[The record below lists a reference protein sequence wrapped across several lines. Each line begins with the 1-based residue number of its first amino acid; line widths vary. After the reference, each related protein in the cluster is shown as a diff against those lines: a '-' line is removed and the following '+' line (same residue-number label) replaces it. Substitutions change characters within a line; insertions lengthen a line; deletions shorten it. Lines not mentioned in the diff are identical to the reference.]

1 MKAMFFLICIAF
13 STFSGRAAADPSCE
27 GRFVNPI
34 TDVCWRCIF
43 PLSLGSVQVGKGDLP
58 DTSNPGSPLQ
68 LCPAPPPLF
77 VRPGLAIGYW
87 EPMAMTDVSRS
98 PGCMVNLGGFSINL
112 GKTGMG
118 TARKDDKQVTG
129 TWSTIEKMCIA
140 ISVLIVAGN
149 WVKKHNVMDLLGW
162 VFSLTLVSMLVVIR
176 TPVQIIDYSNV
187 AQVYEVDNV
196 PIGLAIPASLTTR
209 VGNALIQSYEMVFA
223 LPDSVTYSKTGMLF
237 GSNLV
242 AKSTDFLSQ
251 NPQITTL
258 FSDYVQNCVMGD
270 IFLNHKYS
278 FEELLNSP
286 DPYTLIFANPSPLRG
301 VFDKNNQFQTC
312 EEASRDLKSALAL
325 DTQTGGKTWNYYVRQ
340 LFGGKPN
347 PDLLFSQM
355 IGDSY
360 NYFYSS
366 GQSAGQ
372 IIRQNV
378 TMNALRSGIQS
389 YAARSGDTASLVNMA
404 NTSSLEKQR
413 LAQAT
418 MGHQALRTLPL
429 MQTVIMGIMIGMFPI
444 MVMAAMFNM
453 MTLQVLKGYVFALI
467 WLQTWPLL
475 FAILNSAMAYYAK
488 QNGVP
493 VVLSELSQVQLKNSD
508 IATTA
513 GYIAVMIPPLSWG
526 IVKSMGAAFSSAYS
540 HFSSSGLSATSQ
552 AASGVVD
559 GNYSFANMQMENV
572 SGYSWGTNSTTSFG
586 QMSRQLAN
594 GGMSTQTRD
603 GSMVWDS
610 GGAMSKLPVD
620 INVGRQIASAQQQM
634 AREADVQAES
644 ALHGYNSSVTSAW
657 NSLQQFGTN
666 KGNSASTTT
675 GADTTDSSQ
684 DSMARSKMW
693 NAVVANAKANNIS
706 NEESFQQLMDDSAK
720 STQGVDLYGSGK
732 WSSGDQLFGKLGK
745 WGTGLSAE
753 AGVKGSAGWTHSSGN
768 TDNVGTSGR
777 ESNDSRHDTS
787 SQAAKDFK
795 EASDYFTSRKTT
807 TSGNI
812 TDNNASSRVDQ
823 FAASLS
829 SAKNSYDQYTSSR
842 TRSHE
847 YSEMASRTESMTGQM
862 NENLTQQF
870 ANFVQHRAPQDA
882 EAILTNTSSPEIAA
896 QREALA
902 REFVKEQVE
911 PRVDAAYQ
919 QGRESIGQNMA
930 GVSGGGDNGSVMADY
945 RQNSG
950 RIDAMTQDAGIKDN
964 VDQKVG
970 GMITENK
977 QQQQETRE
985 NIQRQG
991 AEVKNENTEM
1001 EKDHKT
1007 KANEFKGDYNE
1018 RKSKVKSLPGADS
1031 PTELEAKAA
1040 KIQKDYLDGKR

>member
-1 MKAMFFLICIAF
+1 MLEIYAIA
-13 STFSGRAAADPSCE
+13 GGDWLRGNLNAIAA
-27 GRFVNPI
+27 F
-34 TDVCWRCIF
+34 
-43 PLSLGSVQVGKGDLP
+43 
-58 DTSNPGSPLQ
+58 
-68 LCPAPPPLF
+68 
-77 VRPGLAIGYW
+77 
-87 EPMAMTDVSRS
+87 
-98 PGCMVNLGGFSINL
+98 
-112 GKTGMG
+112 MG
-118 TARKDDKQVTG
+118 TS

-149 WVKKHNVMDLLGW
+149 WVKKHNVMDLIGW

-675 GADTTDSSQ
+675 GADTTESSQ

-745 WGTGLSAE
+745 WGTGLS
-753 AGVKGSAGWTHSSGN
+753 
-768 TDNVGTSGR
+768 
-777 ESNDSRHDTS
+777 
-787 SQAAKDFK
+787 
-795 EASDYFTSRKTT
+795 
-807 TSGNI
+807 
-812 TDNNASSRVDQ
+812 
-823 FAASLS
+823 
-829 SAKNSYDQYTSSR
+829 
-842 TRSHE
+842 
-847 YSEMASRTESMTGQM
+847 
-862 NENLTQQF
+862 
-870 ANFVQHRAPQDA
+870 
-882 EAILTNTSSPEIAA
+882 
-896 QREALA
+896 
-902 REFVKEQVE
+902 
-911 PRVDAAYQ
+911 
-919 QGRESIGQNMA
+919 
-930 GVSGGGDNGSVMADY
+930 
-945 RQNSG
+945 
-950 RIDAMTQDAGIKDN
+950 
-964 VDQKVG
+964 
-970 GMITENK
+970 
-977 QQQQETRE
+977 
-985 NIQRQG
+985 
-991 AEVKNENTEM
+991 
-1001 EKDHKT
+1001 
-1007 KANEFKGDYNE
+1007 
-1018 RKSKVKSLPGADS
+1018 
-1031 PTELEAKAA
+1031 
-1040 KIQKDYLDGKR
+1040 

>member
-1 MKAMFFLICIAF
+1 MLEIYAIA
-13 STFSGRAAADPSCE
+13 GGDWLRGNLNAIAA
-27 GRFVNPI
+27 F
-34 TDVCWRCIF
+34 
-43 PLSLGSVQVGKGDLP
+43 
-58 DTSNPGSPLQ
+58 
-68 LCPAPPPLF
+68 
-77 VRPGLAIGYW
+77 
-87 EPMAMTDVSRS
+87 
-98 PGCMVNLGGFSINL
+98 
-112 GKTGMG
+112 MG
-118 TARKDDKQVTG
+118 TG

-149 WVKKHNVMDLLGW
+149 WVKKHNVMELIGW
-162 VFSLTLVSMLVVIR
+162 VFSLTLVSMLIVIR

-223 LPDSVTYSKTGMLF
+223 MPDSVTYSKTGMLF

-251 NPQITTL
+251 NPEITTL

-278 FEELLNSP
+278 FEDLLNSP

-540 HFSSSGLSATSQ
+540 HFSSSGLGATSQ

-586 QMSRQLAN
+586 QMSRQLGN

-603 GSMVWDS
+603 GSTVLDS
-610 GGAMSKLPVD
+610 SGAMSKLPVD
-620 INVGRQIASAQQQM
+620 INVSRQIASAQQQM
-634 AREADVQAES
+634 ARESDVQAES

-675 GADTTDSSQ
+675 GADTTESSQ

-706 NEESFQQLMDDSAK
+706 NEQSFQNLMDE
-720 STQGVDLYGSGK
+720 STRGTISGELYGGAK
-732 WSSGDQLFGKLGK
+732 IDSSDAALGK
-745 WGTGLSAE
+745 IGNWVTGGSIFG
-753 AGVKGSAGWTHSSGN
+753 GVKVAASGAASTGS
-768 TDNVGTSGR
+768 TDTVGRSGR
-777 ESNDSRHDTS
+777 HSEDNRHDTS

-829 SAKNSYDQYTSSR
+829 SAKNSYDQYTTSR

-950 RIDAMTQDAGIKDN
+950 RIDAMTQDSGIKDN

-970 GMITENK
+970 GMIAENK
-977 QQQQETRE
+977 QQHQEAREKIQQ
-985 NIQRQG
+985 QG
-991 AEVKNENTEM
+991 VEVKKENAEL

-1007 KANEFKGDYNE
+1007 KENNFRERHNQEIDGQRKTLFQETTDKIRNEALNDVNKMKGKY
-1018 RKSKVKSLPGADS
+1018 
-1031 PTELEAKAA
+1031 
-1040 KIQKDYLDGKR
+1040 

>member
-1 MKAMFFLICIAF
+1 MLEIYAIA
-13 STFSGRAAADPSCE
+13 GGDWLRGNLNAIAA
-27 GRFVNPI
+27 F
-34 TDVCWRCIF
+34 
-43 PLSLGSVQVGKGDLP
+43 
-58 DTSNPGSPLQ
+58 
-68 LCPAPPPLF
+68 
-77 VRPGLAIGYW
+77 
-87 EPMAMTDVSRS
+87 
-98 PGCMVNLGGFSINL
+98 
-112 GKTGMG
+112 MG
-118 TARKDDKQVTG
+118 TS

-149 WVKKHNVMDLLGW
+149 WVKKHNVMDLIGW

-389 YAARSGDTASLVNMA
+389 YAARSGDTASLVNIA

-540 HFSSSGLSATSQ
+540 HFSSSGLGATSQ

-657 NSLQQFGTN
+657 NVLKQFGTN
-666 KGNSASTTT
+666 RGTSSSMTT
-675 GADTTDSSQ
+675 GADNTESSQ
-684 DSMARSKMW
+684 DTMAKSKMW
-693 NAVVANAKANNIS
+693 NAV
-706 NEESFQQLMDDSAK
+706 
-720 STQGVDLYGSGK
+720 
-732 WSSGDQLFGKLGK
+732 
-745 WGTGLSAE
+745 
-753 AGVKGSAGWTHSSGN
+753 
-768 TDNVGTSGR
+768 
-777 ESNDSRHDTS
+777 
-787 SQAAKDFK
+787 
-795 EASDYFTSRKTT
+795 
-807 TSGNI
+807 
-812 TDNNASSRVDQ
+812 
-823 FAASLS
+823 
-829 SAKNSYDQYTSSR
+829 
-842 TRSHE
+842 
-847 YSEMASRTESMTGQM
+847 
-862 NENLTQQF
+862 
-870 ANFVQHRAPQDA
+870 
-882 EAILTNTSSPEIAA
+882 
-896 QREALA
+896 
-902 REFVKEQVE
+902 
-911 PRVDAAYQ
+911 
-919 QGRESIGQNMA
+919 
-930 GVSGGGDNGSVMADY
+930 
-945 RQNSG
+945 
-950 RIDAMTQDAGIKDN
+950 
-964 VDQKVG
+964 
-970 GMITENK
+970 
-977 QQQQETRE
+977 
-985 NIQRQG
+985 
-991 AEVKNENTEM
+991 
-1001 EKDHKT
+1001 
-1007 KANEFKGDYNE
+1007 
-1018 RKSKVKSLPGADS
+1018 
-1031 PTELEAKAA
+1031 
-1040 KIQKDYLDGKR
+1040 

>member
-1 MKAMFFLICIAF
+1 MLEVYAIA
-13 STFSGRAAADPSCE
+13 GGDWLRGNLNAIAA
-27 GRFVNPI
+27 F
-34 TDVCWRCIF
+34 
-43 PLSLGSVQVGKGDLP
+43 
-58 DTSNPGSPLQ
+58 
-68 LCPAPPPLF
+68 
-77 VRPGLAIGYW
+77 
-87 EPMAMTDVSRS
+87 
-98 PGCMVNLGGFSINL
+98 
-112 GKTGMG
+112 MG
-118 TARKDDKQVTG
+118 TG

-149 WVKKHNVMDLLGW
+149 WVKKHNVMDLIGW

-675 GADTTDSSQ
+675 GADTTESSQ

-706 NEESFQQLMDDSAK
+706 NEESFQQLMDDSSK
-720 STQGVDLYGSGK
+720 RTQSFDAHVSGK

-745 WGTGLSAE
+745 WGSGFSAE
-753 AGVKGSAGWTHSSGN
+753 VGGKGSAGWGHSSGN
-768 TDNVGTSGR
+768 TDNVGISGR

-829 SAKNSYDQYTSSR
+829 SAKNSYDQYTTSR

-870 ANFVQHRAPQDA
+870 ANFVQHRAPPVSYTH
-882 EAILTNTSSPEIAA
+882 LT
-896 QREALA
+896 
-902 REFVKEQVE
+902 
-911 PRVDAAYQ
+911 
-919 QGRESIGQNMA
+919 
-930 GVSGGGDNGSVMADY
+930 
-945 RQNSG
+945 
-950 RIDAMTQDAGIKDN
+950 
-964 VDQKVG
+964 
-970 GMITENK
+970 
-977 QQQQETRE
+977 
-985 NIQRQG
+985 
-991 AEVKNENTEM
+991 
-1001 EKDHKT
+1001 
-1007 KANEFKGDYNE
+1007 
-1018 RKSKVKSLPGADS
+1018 LP
-1031 PTELEAKAA
+1031 TT
-1040 KIQKDYLDGKR
+1040 

>member
-1 MKAMFFLICIAF
+1 MLEIYAIA
-13 STFSGRAAADPSCE
+13 GGDWLRGNLNAIAA
-27 GRFVNPI
+27 F
-34 TDVCWRCIF
+34 
-43 PLSLGSVQVGKGDLP
+43 
-58 DTSNPGSPLQ
+58 
-68 LCPAPPPLF
+68 
-77 VRPGLAIGYW
+77 
-87 EPMAMTDVSRS
+87 
-98 PGCMVNLGGFSINL
+98 
-112 GKTGMG
+112 MG
-118 TARKDDKQVTG
+118 TS

-149 WVKKHNVMDLLGW
+149 WVKKHNVMDLIGW

-675 GADTTDSSQ
+675 GADTTESSQ

-706 NEESFQQLMDDSAK
+706 NEESFQQLMD
-720 STQGVDLYGSGK
+720 
-732 WSSGDQLFGKLGK
+732 
-745 WGTGLSAE
+745 E
-753 AGVKGSAGWTHSSGN
+753 
-768 TDNVGTSGR
+768 
-777 ESNDSRHDTS
+777 
-787 SQAAKDFK
+787 
-795 EASDYFTSRKTT
+795 SRKGT
-807 TSGNI
+807 
-812 TDNNASSRVDQ
+812 
-823 FAASLS
+823 
-829 SAKNSYDQYTSSR
+829 
-842 TRSHE
+842 
-847 YSEMASRTESMTGQM
+847 
-862 NENLTQQF
+862 
-870 ANFVQHRAPQDA
+870 
-882 EAILTNTSSPEIAA
+882 
-896 QREALA
+896 
-902 REFVKEQVE
+902 
-911 PRVDAAYQ
+911 
-919 QGRESIGQNMA
+919 
-930 GVSGGGDNGSVMADY
+930 VSG
-945 RQNSG
+945 
-950 RIDAMTQDAGIKDN
+950 
-964 VDQKVG
+964 
-970 GMITENK
+970 
-977 QQQQETRE
+977 
-985 NIQRQG
+985 
-991 AEVKNENTEM
+991 EM
-1001 EKDHKT
+1001 YGN
-1007 KANEFKGDYNE
+1007 A
-1018 RKSKVKSLPGADS
+1018 
-1031 PTELEAKAA
+1031 
-1040 KIQKDYLDGKR
+1040 

>member
-1 MKAMFFLICIAF
+1 MLEIYAIA
-13 STFSGRAAADPSCE
+13 GGDWLRGNLNAIAA
-27 GRFVNPI
+27 F
-34 TDVCWRCIF
+34 
-43 PLSLGSVQVGKGDLP
+43 
-58 DTSNPGSPLQ
+58 
-68 LCPAPPPLF
+68 
-77 VRPGLAIGYW
+77 
-87 EPMAMTDVSRS
+87 
-98 PGCMVNLGGFSINL
+98 
-112 GKTGMG
+112 MG
-118 TARKDDKQVTG
+118 TS

-149 WVKKHNVMDLLGW
+149 WVKKHNVMDLIGW

-209 VGNALIQSYEMVFA
+209 AGNALIQSYEMVFA

-312 EEASRDLKSALAL
+312 EEASRDLKSALVL

-675 GADTTDSSQ
+675 GADTTESSQ

-745 WGTGLSAE
+745 WGAGLSAE

>member
-1 MKAMFFLICIAF
+1 MLEVYAIA
-13 STFSGRAAADPSCE
+13 GGDWLRGNLNAIAA
-27 GRFVNPI
+27 F
-34 TDVCWRCIF
+34 
-43 PLSLGSVQVGKGDLP
+43 
-58 DTSNPGSPLQ
+58 
-68 LCPAPPPLF
+68 
-77 VRPGLAIGYW
+77 
-87 EPMAMTDVSRS
+87 
-98 PGCMVNLGGFSINL
+98 
-112 GKTGMG
+112 MG
-118 TARKDDKQVTG
+118 TG

-140 ISVLIVAGN
+140 ISVLIVAGS
-149 WVKKHNVMDLLGW
+149 WVKKHNVMDLIGW

-418 MGHQALRTLPL
+418 MGHQALRALPL
-429 MQTVIMGIMIGMFPI
+429 MQTVIMGLMIGMFPI

-666 KGNSASTTT
+666 KGNSTSTTT
-675 GADTTDSSQ
+675 GADTTESSQ

-706 NEESFQQLMDDSAK
+706 NEESFQQLMDK
-720 STQGVDLYGSGK
+720 STKGSVSGEIYGGGK
-732 WSSGDQLFGKLGK
+732 WSSGDQLAGKLGK
-745 WGTGLSAE
+745 LATGFSAE
-753 AGVKGSAGWTHSSGN
+753 GGFKGSVALSGTSGS
-768 TDNVGTSGR
+768 TDSTNESGR
-777 ESNDSRHDTS
+777 ESHDSRHDTS

-823 FAASLS
+823 FSASLS
-829 SAKNSYDQYTSSR
+829 SAKNSYDQYTTSR

-847 YSEMASRTESMTGQM
+847 YSEMASRTESMSGQM

-945 RQNSG
+945 GQNSG
-950 RIDAMTQDAGIKDN
+950 RINAMTQDAGIKDN
-964 VDQKVG
+964 VGQKVD
-970 GMITENK
+970 GMIAENK
-977 QQQQETRE
+977 QQHKETRE
-985 NIQRQG
+985 NIQQQG
-991 AEVKNENTEM
+991 VEVKKENAEL
-1001 EKDHKT
+1001 ENDHKT
-1007 KANEFKGDYNE
+1007 KGNDFKNTYNNKKE
-1018 RKSKVKSLPGADS
+1018 SQTKLPGAD
-1031 PTELEAKAA
+1031 TTKELLDKAR
-1040 KIQKDYLDGKR
+1040 KLENETSKR

>member
-1 MKAMFFLICIAF
+1 MLEIYAIA
-13 STFSGRAAADPSCE
+13 GGDWLRGNLNAIAA
-27 GRFVNPI
+27 F
-34 TDVCWRCIF
+34 
-43 PLSLGSVQVGKGDLP
+43 
-58 DTSNPGSPLQ
+58 
-68 LCPAPPPLF
+68 
-77 VRPGLAIGYW
+77 
-87 EPMAMTDVSRS
+87 
-98 PGCMVNLGGFSINL
+98 
-112 GKTGMG
+112 MG
-118 TARKDDKQVTG
+118 TS

-149 WVKKHNVMDLLGW
+149 WVKKHNVMDLIGW

-209 VGNALIQSYEMVFA
+209 AGNALIQSYEMVFA

-312 EEASRDLKSALAL
+312 EEASRDLKSALVL

-675 GADTTDSSQ
+675 GADTTESSQ

-720 STQGVDLYGSGK
+720 STQGVDL
-732 WSSGDQLFGKLGK
+732 
-745 WGTGLSAE
+745 
-753 AGVKGSAGWTHSSGN
+753 
-768 TDNVGTSGR
+768 
-777 ESNDSRHDTS
+777 
-787 SQAAKDFK
+787 
-795 EASDYFTSRKTT
+795 
-807 TSGNI
+807 
-812 TDNNASSRVDQ
+812 
-823 FAASLS
+823 
-829 SAKNSYDQYTSSR
+829 
-842 TRSHE
+842 
-847 YSEMASRTESMTGQM
+847 
-862 NENLTQQF
+862 
-870 ANFVQHRAPQDA
+870 
-882 EAILTNTSSPEIAA
+882 
-896 QREALA
+896 
-902 REFVKEQVE
+902 
-911 PRVDAAYQ
+911 
-919 QGRESIGQNMA
+919 
-930 GVSGGGDNGSVMADY
+930 
-945 RQNSG
+945 
-950 RIDAMTQDAGIKDN
+950 
-964 VDQKVG
+964 
-970 GMITENK
+970 
-977 QQQQETRE
+977 
-985 NIQRQG
+985 
-991 AEVKNENTEM
+991 
-1001 EKDHKT
+1001 
-1007 KANEFKGDYNE
+1007 
-1018 RKSKVKSLPGADS
+1018 
-1031 PTELEAKAA
+1031 
-1040 KIQKDYLDGKR
+1040 

>member
-1 MKAMFFLICIAF
+1 
-13 STFSGRAAADPSCE
+13 
-27 GRFVNPI
+27 
-34 TDVCWRCIF
+34 
-43 PLSLGSVQVGKGDLP
+43 
-58 DTSNPGSPLQ
+58 
-68 LCPAPPPLF
+68 
-77 VRPGLAIGYW
+77 
-87 EPMAMTDVSRS
+87 
-98 PGCMVNLGGFSINL
+98 
-112 GKTGMG
+112 
-118 TARKDDKQVTG
+118 
-129 TWSTIEKMCIA
+129 
-140 ISVLIVAGN
+140 
-149 WVKKHNVMDLLGW
+149 
-162 VFSLTLVSMLVVIR
+162 
-176 TPVQIIDYSNV
+176 
-187 AQVYEVDNV
+187 
-196 PIGLAIPASLTTR
+196 
-209 VGNALIQSYEMVFA
+209 
-223 LPDSVTYSKTGMLF
+223 
-237 GSNLV
+237 
-242 AKSTDFLSQ
+242 
-251 NPQITTL
+251 
-258 FSDYVQNCVMGD
+258 
-270 IFLNHKYS
+270 
-278 FEELLNSP
+278 
-286 DPYTLIFANPSPLRG
+286 
-301 VFDKNNQFQTC
+301 
-312 EEASRDLKSALAL
+312 
-325 DTQTGGKTWNYYVRQ
+325 
-340 LFGGKPN
+340 
-347 PDLLFSQM
+347 M

-594 GGMSTQTRD
+594 GGISTQTRD

-610 GGAMSKLPVD
+610 SGAMSKLPVD

-675 GADTTDSSQ
+675 GADTTESSQ

>member
-1 MKAMFFLICIAF
+1 MLEIYAIA
-13 STFSGRAAADPSCE
+13 GGDWLRGNLNAIAA
-27 GRFVNPI
+27 F
-34 TDVCWRCIF
+34 
-43 PLSLGSVQVGKGDLP
+43 
-58 DTSNPGSPLQ
+58 
-68 LCPAPPPLF
+68 
-77 VRPGLAIGYW
+77 
-87 EPMAMTDVSRS
+87 
-98 PGCMVNLGGFSINL
+98 
-112 GKTGMG
+112 MG
-118 TARKDDKQVTG
+118 TS

-149 WVKKHNVMDLLGW
+149 WVKKHNVMDLIGW

-418 MGHQALRTLPL
+418 MGHQALRALPL
-429 MQTVIMGIMIGMFPI
+429 MQTVIMGLMIGMFPI

-634 AREADVQAES
+634 ARESDVQAES

-675 GADTTDSSQ
+675 GADTTESSQ
-684 DSMARSKMW
+684 DSMARSKMM
-693 NAVVANAKANNIS
+693 NAVDSYAKANHIS
-706 NEESFQQLMDDSAK
+706 RDEAFGQLMDK
-720 STQGVDLYGSGK
+720 S
-732 WSSGDQLFGKLGK
+732 
-745 WGTGLSAE
+745 
-753 AGVKGSAGWTHSSGN
+753 
-768 TDNVGTSGR
+768 
-777 ESNDSRHDTS
+777 
-787 SQAAKDFK
+787 
-795 EASDYFTSRKTT
+795 
-807 TSGNI
+807 
-812 TDNNASSRVDQ
+812 
-823 FAASLS
+823 
-829 SAKNSYDQYTSSR
+829 
-842 TRSHE
+842 
-847 YSEMASRTESMTGQM
+847 
-862 NENLTQQF
+862 
-870 ANFVQHRAPQDA
+870 
-882 EAILTNTSSPEIAA
+882 
-896 QREALA
+896 
-902 REFVKEQVE
+902 
-911 PRVDAAYQ
+911 
-919 QGRESIGQNMA
+919 
-930 GVSGGGDNGSVMADY
+930 
-945 RQNSG
+945 
-950 RIDAMTQDAGIKDN
+950 
-964 VDQKVG
+964 
-970 GMITENK
+970 
-977 QQQQETRE
+977 
-985 NIQRQG
+985 
-991 AEVKNENTEM
+991 
-1001 EKDHKT
+1001 
-1007 KANEFKGDYNE
+1007 
-1018 RKSKVKSLPGADS
+1018 
-1031 PTELEAKAA
+1031 
-1040 KIQKDYLDGKR
+1040 

>member
-1 MKAMFFLICIAF
+1 MLEIYAIA
-13 STFSGRAAADPSCE
+13 GGDWLRGNLNAIAA
-27 GRFVNPI
+27 F
-34 TDVCWRCIF
+34 
-43 PLSLGSVQVGKGDLP
+43 
-58 DTSNPGSPLQ
+58 
-68 LCPAPPPLF
+68 
-77 VRPGLAIGYW
+77 
-87 EPMAMTDVSRS
+87 
-98 PGCMVNLGGFSINL
+98 
-112 GKTGMG
+112 MG
-118 TARKDDKQVTG
+118 TS

-149 WVKKHNVMDLLGW
+149 WVKKHNVMDLIGW

-418 MGHQALRTLPL
+418 MGHQALRALPL
-429 MQTVIMGIMIGMFPI
+429 MQTVIMGLMIGMFPI

-675 GADTTDSSQ
+675 GADTTESSQ

-693 NAVVANAKANNIS
+693 NAVVSNAKANNIS
-706 NEESFQQLMDDSAK
+706 NEQSFQNLMDENTRGSIAGEVYGSAK
-720 STQGVDLYGSGK
+720 VSG
-732 WSSGDQLFGKLGK
+732 GFEVFGNGGK
-745 WGTGLSAE
+745 AE
-753 AGVKGSAGWTHSSGN
+753 AGGKASITGSASTGS
-768 TDNVGTSGR
+768 TDTVGQSGR
-777 ESNDSRHDTS
+777 NSEDKRHDTS

-795 EASDYFTSRKTT
+795 EASDYFTSRKTS
-807 TSGNI
+807 TSGNT

-847 YSEMASRTESMTGQM
+847 YSEMASRTESMSGQM

-870 ANFVQHRAPQDA
+870 ANFVQQRSPHNA
-882 EAILTNTSSPEIAA
+882 EAILTNTSSPEVAA

-902 REFVKEQVE
+902 REFVKAQVE
-911 PRVDAAYQ
+911 PKVDGAYQ
-919 QGRESIGQNMA
+919 QGRESIGQNMS
-930 GVSGGGDNGSVMADY
+930 GVSGGGDRGSVMADY
-945 RQNSG
+945 GHNADN
-950 RIDAMTQDAGIKDN
+950 IEAMTRDAGIKDN
-964 VDQKVG
+964 VGQKVD
-970 GMITENK
+970 GMIAQNNQQHQGSREDI
-977 QQQQETRE
+977 QQQGVDVKKQNADMENAHKTEQNKFSVQYNKEIDSQRTTVISDTTQKLRE
-985 NIQRQG
+985 NALKRS
-991 AEVKNENTEM
+991 KDL
-1001 EKDHKT
+1001 DHK
-1007 KANEFKGDYNE
+1007 
-1018 RKSKVKSLPGADS
+1018 LP
-1031 PTELEAKAA
+1031 
-1040 KIQKDYLDGKR
+1040 

>member
-1 MKAMFFLICIAF
+1 MLEIYTIAGGDWF
-13 STFSGRAAADPSCE
+13 RGNLNAIAAFMS
-27 GRFVNPI
+27 
-34 TDVCWRCIF
+34 
-43 PLSLGSVQVGKGDLP
+43 
-58 DTSNPGSPLQ
+58 
-68 LCPAPPPLF
+68 
-77 VRPGLAIGYW
+77 
-87 EPMAMTDVSRS
+87 
-98 PGCMVNLGGFSINL
+98 
-112 GKTGMG
+112 
-118 TARKDDKQVTG
+118 TG
-129 TWSTIEKMCIA
+129 TWSSIEKMCIA
-140 ISVLIVAGN
+140 FSVLIVASS
-149 WVKKHNVMDLLGW
+149 WVKKHNVMDLVGW
-162 VFSLTLVSMLVVIR
+162 VFALTLVSMLVVIR
-176 TPVQIIDYSNV
+176 KPVQIIDYSNV
-187 AQVYEVDNV
+187 SQVYQVDNV

-209 VGNALIQSYEMVFA
+209 VGNALVQSYEMIFS

-237 GSNLV
+237 GSNLI

-251 NPQITTL
+251 NPEITTL

-278 FEELLNSP
+278 FEELMESA
-286 DPYTLIFANPSPLRG
+286 DPYSLIFSQPSPLRQ
-301 VFDKNNQFQTC
+301 VPNNSYKFLEKDYIGTTFISCQVAAT
-312 EEASRDLKSALAL
+312 ELKQRLAL

-360 NYFYSS
+360 NFFYSS

-389 YAARSGDTASLVNMA
+389 YAARSGDTASLVNIA

-540 HFSSSGLSATSQ
+540 HFSSSGLGATSQ

-634 AREADVQAES
+634 ARESDVQAES

-666 KGNSASTTT
+666 RGSSASTTT
-675 GADTTDSSQ
+675 GADNTESSQ

-693 NAVVANAKANNIS
+693 NAVVSNAKANNIS
-706 NEESFQQLMDDSAK
+706 NEESFNQLMEDSSKRSQSFDAH
-720 STQGVDLYGSGK
+720 VSGK
-732 WSSGDQLFGKLGK
+732 LSSGDQLFGKLGK

-753 AGVKGSAGWTHSSGN
+753 VGAKGSAGWTHSSG
-768 TDNVGTSGR
+768 DNDSIGSSGR
-777 ESNDSRHDTS
+777 QSHDSRHDTS

-795 EASDYFTSRKTT
+795 EASDYFTSRKTS
-807 TSGNI
+807 TSGNT

-829 SAKNSYDQYTSSR
+829 SAKNSYDQYTNSR

-847 YSEMASRTESMTGQM
+847 YSEMASRTESMSGQM

-870 ANFVQHRAPQDA
+870 AHFVQQRSPQNA
-882 EAILTNTSSPEIAA
+882 EAILTNTSSPEVAA
-896 QREALA
+896 QREELA
-902 REFVKEQVE
+902 REFVKAQVE
-911 PRVDAAYQ
+911 PKIDGAYQ
-919 QGRESIGQNMA
+919 QGRESIGQNMP
-930 GVSGGGDNGSVMADY
+930 GVSGGGDRGSVMGDY
-945 RQNSG
+945 GHNTG
-950 RIDAMTQDAGIKDN
+950 NIEAMTQDAGIKDHVGQT
-964 VDQKVG
+964 VDS
-970 GMITENK
+970 MITQNK
-977 QQQQETRE
+977 QAHHETQQEIQHQGDSVKKQNSDLE
-985 NIQRQG
+985 NQH
-991 AEVKNENTEM
+991 NTEGNKFRS
-1001 EKDHKT
+1001 E
-1007 KANEFKGDYNE
+1007 YNE
-1018 RKSKVKSLPGADS
+1018 RASVVISLPGADS
-1031 PTELEAKAA
+1031 PRELEAKAA

>member
-1 MKAMFFLICIAF
+1 
-13 STFSGRAAADPSCE
+13 
-27 GRFVNPI
+27 
-34 TDVCWRCIF
+34 
-43 PLSLGSVQVGKGDLP
+43 
-58 DTSNPGSPLQ
+58 
-68 LCPAPPPLF
+68 
-77 VRPGLAIGYW
+77 
-87 EPMAMTDVSRS
+87 
-98 PGCMVNLGGFSINL
+98 
-112 GKTGMG
+112 
-118 TARKDDKQVTG
+118 
-129 TWSTIEKMCIA
+129 
-140 ISVLIVAGN
+140 
-149 WVKKHNVMDLLGW
+149 
-162 VFSLTLVSMLVVIR
+162 
-176 TPVQIIDYSNV
+176 
-187 AQVYEVDNV
+187 
-196 PIGLAIPASLTTR
+196 PASLTTR
-209 VGNALIQSYEMVFA
+209 AGNALIQSYEMVFA

-312 EEASRDLKSALAL
+312 EEASRDLKSALVL

-675 GADTTDSSQ
+675 GADTTESSQ

-970 GMITENK
+970 GM
-977 QQQQETRE
+977 
-985 NIQRQG
+985 
-991 AEVKNENTEM
+991 
-1001 EKDHKT
+1001 
-1007 KANEFKGDYNE
+1007 
-1018 RKSKVKSLPGADS
+1018 
-1031 PTELEAKAA
+1031 
-1040 KIQKDYLDGKR
+1040 

>member
-1 MKAMFFLICIAF
+1 
-13 STFSGRAAADPSCE
+13 
-27 GRFVNPI
+27 
-34 TDVCWRCIF
+34 
-43 PLSLGSVQVGKGDLP
+43 
-58 DTSNPGSPLQ
+58 
-68 LCPAPPPLF
+68 
-77 VRPGLAIGYW
+77 
-87 EPMAMTDVSRS
+87 
-98 PGCMVNLGGFSINL
+98 
-112 GKTGMG
+112 
-118 TARKDDKQVTG
+118 
-129 TWSTIEKMCIA
+129 
-140 ISVLIVAGN
+140 
-149 WVKKHNVMDLLGW
+149 
-162 VFSLTLVSMLVVIR
+162 
-176 TPVQIIDYSNV
+176 
-187 AQVYEVDNV
+187 
-196 PIGLAIPASLTTR
+196 
-209 VGNALIQSYEMVFA
+209 
-223 LPDSVTYSKTGMLF
+223 
-237 GSNLV
+237 
-242 AKSTDFLSQ
+242 
-251 NPQITTL
+251 
-258 FSDYVQNCVMGD
+258 
-270 IFLNHKYS
+270 
-278 FEELLNSP
+278 
-286 DPYTLIFANPSPLRG
+286 
-301 VFDKNNQFQTC
+301 
-312 EEASRDLKSALAL
+312 
-325 DTQTGGKTWNYYVRQ
+325 
-340 LFGGKPN
+340 KPN

-594 GGMSTQTRD
+594 GGISTQTRD

-610 GGAMSKLPVD
+610 SGAMSKLPVD

-675 GADTTDSSQ
+675 GADTTESSQ

>member
-1 MKAMFFLICIAF
+1 
-13 STFSGRAAADPSCE
+13 
-27 GRFVNPI
+27 
-34 TDVCWRCIF
+34 
-43 PLSLGSVQVGKGDLP
+43 
-58 DTSNPGSPLQ
+58 
-68 LCPAPPPLF
+68 
-77 VRPGLAIGYW
+77 
-87 EPMAMTDVSRS
+87 
-98 PGCMVNLGGFSINL
+98 
-112 GKTGMG
+112 MG
-118 TARKDDKQVTG
+118 
-129 TWSTIEKMCIA
+129 
-140 ISVLIVAGN
+140 
-149 WVKKHNVMDLLGW
+149 
-162 VFSLTLVSMLVVIR
+162 
-176 TPVQIIDYSNV
+176 PVY
-187 AQVYEVDNV
+187 
-196 PIGLAIPASLTTR
+196 
-209 VGNALIQSYEMVFA
+209 
-223 LPDSVTYSKTGMLF
+223 
-237 GSNLV
+237 
-242 AKSTDFLSQ
+242 
-251 NPQITTL
+251 PQITTL

-347 PDLLFSQM
+347 PDLLFSQT

-594 GGMSTQTRD
+594 GGISTQTRD

-610 GGAMSKLPVD
+610 SGAMSKLPVD

-675 GADTTDSSQ
+675 GADTTESSQ
-684 DSMARSKMW
+684 DSMARSKVW

>member
-1 MKAMFFLICIAF
+1 MLEIYAIA
-13 STFSGRAAADPSCE
+13 GGDWLRGNLNAIAA
-27 GRFVNPI
+27 F
-34 TDVCWRCIF
+34 
-43 PLSLGSVQVGKGDLP
+43 
-58 DTSNPGSPLQ
+58 
-68 LCPAPPPLF
+68 
-77 VRPGLAIGYW
+77 
-87 EPMAMTDVSRS
+87 
-98 PGCMVNLGGFSINL
+98 
-112 GKTGMG
+112 MG
-118 TARKDDKQVTG
+118 TS

-149 WVKKHNVMDLLGW
+149 WVKKHNVMDLIGW

-675 GADTTDSSQ
+675 GADTTESSQ

-706 NEESFQQLMDDSAK
+706 NEESFQQLMD
-720 STQGVDLYGSGK
+720 
-732 WSSGDQLFGKLGK
+732 
-745 WGTGLSAE
+745 E
-753 AGVKGSAGWTHSSGN
+753 
-768 TDNVGTSGR
+768 
-777 ESNDSRHDTS
+777 
-787 SQAAKDFK
+787 
-795 EASDYFTSRKTT
+795 SRKGT
-807 TSGNI
+807 
-812 TDNNASSRVDQ
+812 
-823 FAASLS
+823 
-829 SAKNSYDQYTSSR
+829 
-842 TRSHE
+842 
-847 YSEMASRTESMTGQM
+847 
-862 NENLTQQF
+862 
-870 ANFVQHRAPQDA
+870 
-882 EAILTNTSSPEIAA
+882 
-896 QREALA
+896 
-902 REFVKEQVE
+902 
-911 PRVDAAYQ
+911 
-919 QGRESIGQNMA
+919 
-930 GVSGGGDNGSVMADY
+930 VSGEMYGNAKWRALLQIVGGDKL
-945 RQNSG
+945 
-950 RIDAMTQDAGIKDN
+950 IIP
-964 VDQKVG
+964 
-970 GMITENK
+970 
-977 QQQQETRE
+977 
-985 NIQRQG
+985 
-991 AEVKNENTEM
+991 
-1001 EKDHKT
+1001 
-1007 KANEFKGDYNE
+1007 FC
-1018 RKSKVKSLPGADS
+1018 
-1031 PTELEAKAA
+1031 
-1040 KIQKDYLDGKR
+1040 

>member
-1 MKAMFFLICIAF
+1 MLEIYAIA
-13 STFSGRAAADPSCE
+13 GGDWLRGNLNAIAA
-27 GRFVNPI
+27 F
-34 TDVCWRCIF
+34 
-43 PLSLGSVQVGKGDLP
+43 
-58 DTSNPGSPLQ
+58 
-68 LCPAPPPLF
+68 
-77 VRPGLAIGYW
+77 
-87 EPMAMTDVSRS
+87 
-98 PGCMVNLGGFSINL
+98 
-112 GKTGMG
+112 MG
-118 TARKDDKQVTG
+118 TS

-149 WVKKHNVMDLLGW
+149 WVKKHNVMDLIGW

-209 VGNALIQSYEMVFA
+209 AGNALIQSYEMVFA

-312 EEASRDLKSALAL
+312 EEASRDLKSALVL

-675 GADTTDSSQ
+675 GADTTESSQ

-745 WGTGLSAE
+745 
-753 AGVKGSAGWTHSSGN
+753 V
-768 TDNVGTSGR
+768 R
-777 ESNDSRHDTS
+777 TS
-787 SQAAKDFK
+787 S
-795 EASDYFTSRKTT
+795 
-807 TSGNI
+807 
-812 TDNNASSRVDQ
+812 
-823 FAASLS
+823 
-829 SAKNSYDQYTSSR
+829 
-842 TRSHE
+842 
-847 YSEMASRTESMTGQM
+847 
-862 NENLTQQF
+862 
-870 ANFVQHRAPQDA
+870 
-882 EAILTNTSSPEIAA
+882 
-896 QREALA
+896 
-902 REFVKEQVE
+902 
-911 PRVDAAYQ
+911 
-919 QGRESIGQNMA
+919 
-930 GVSGGGDNGSVMADY
+930 
-945 RQNSG
+945 
-950 RIDAMTQDAGIKDN
+950 
-964 VDQKVG
+964 
-970 GMITENK
+970 
-977 QQQQETRE
+977 
-985 NIQRQG
+985 
-991 AEVKNENTEM
+991 
-1001 EKDHKT
+1001 
-1007 KANEFKGDYNE
+1007 
-1018 RKSKVKSLPGADS
+1018 
-1031 PTELEAKAA
+1031 
-1040 KIQKDYLDGKR
+1040 

>member
-1 MKAMFFLICIAF
+1 MLEVYAIA
-13 STFSGRAAADPSCE
+13 GGDWLRGNLNAIAA
-27 GRFVNPI
+27 F
-34 TDVCWRCIF
+34 
-43 PLSLGSVQVGKGDLP
+43 
-58 DTSNPGSPLQ
+58 
-68 LCPAPPPLF
+68 
-77 VRPGLAIGYW
+77 
-87 EPMAMTDVSRS
+87 
-98 PGCMVNLGGFSINL
+98 
-112 GKTGMG
+112 MG
-118 TARKDDKQVTG
+118 TG

-149 WVKKHNVMDLLGW
+149 WVKKHNVMDLIGW

-251 NPQITTL
+251 NPEITTL

-389 YAARSGDTASLVNMA
+389 YAARSGDTASLVNIA

-540 HFSSSGLSATSQ
+540 HFSSSGLGATSQ

-666 KGNSASTTT
+666 KGNSTSTTT
-675 GADTTDSSQ
+675 GADTTESSQ

-706 NEESFQQLMDDSAK
+706 NEESFQQLMDK
-720 STQGVDLYGSGK
+720 STKGAVSGEIYGGGK
-732 WSSGDQLFGKLGK
+732 WSSGDQLAGKLGK
-745 WGTGLSAE
+745 LATGFSAD
-753 AGVKGSAGWTHSSGN
+753 GGFKGSVALSGTSGS
-768 TDNVGTSGR
+768 TDSTNESGR
-777 ESNDSRHDTS
+777 ESHDSRHDTS

-823 FAASLS
+823 FSASLS
-829 SAKNSYDQYTSSR
+829 SAKNSYDQYTTSR

-919 QGRESIGQNMA
+919 QGRESIGQNMT

-945 RQNSG
+945 GQNSG
-950 RIDAMTQDAGIKDN
+950 RIYSMTQDAGIKDN
-964 VDQKVG
+964 VGQKVD
-970 GMITENK
+970 GMIAENK
-977 QQQQETRE
+977 QQHQETRE
-985 NIQRQG
+985 NIQQQG
-991 AEVKNENTEM
+991 VEVKKENAEL
-1001 EKDHKT
+1001 ENDHKT
-1007 KANEFKGDYNE
+1007 KGNDFKNTYNNKKE
-1018 RKSKVKSLPGADS
+1018 SQTKLPGAD
-1031 PTELEAKAA
+1031 TTKELLDKAR
-1040 KIQKDYLDGKR
+1040 KLENETSKR

>member
-1 MKAMFFLICIAF
+1 MLEIYAIA
-13 STFSGRAAADPSCE
+13 GGDWLRGNLNAIAA
-27 GRFVNPI
+27 F
-34 TDVCWRCIF
+34 
-43 PLSLGSVQVGKGDLP
+43 
-58 DTSNPGSPLQ
+58 
-68 LCPAPPPLF
+68 
-77 VRPGLAIGYW
+77 
-87 EPMAMTDVSRS
+87 
-98 PGCMVNLGGFSINL
+98 
-112 GKTGMG
+112 MG
-118 TARKDDKQVTG
+118 TS

-149 WVKKHNVMDLLGW
+149 WVKKHNVMDLIGW

-209 VGNALIQSYEMVFA
+209 AGNALIQSYEMVFA

-312 EEASRDLKSALAL
+312 EEASRDLKSALVL

-675 GADTTDSSQ
+675 GADTTESSQ

-1001 EKDHKT
+1001 EK
-1007 KANEFKGDYNE
+1007 
-1018 RKSKVKSLPGADS
+1018 
-1031 PTELEAKAA
+1031 
-1040 KIQKDYLDGKR
+1040 

>member
-1 MKAMFFLICIAF
+1 MLEIYAIA
-13 STFSGRAAADPSCE
+13 GGDWLRGNLNAIAA
-27 GRFVNPI
+27 F
-34 TDVCWRCIF
+34 
-43 PLSLGSVQVGKGDLP
+43 
-58 DTSNPGSPLQ
+58 
-68 LCPAPPPLF
+68 
-77 VRPGLAIGYW
+77 
-87 EPMAMTDVSRS
+87 
-98 PGCMVNLGGFSINL
+98 
-112 GKTGMG
+112 MG
-118 TARKDDKQVTG
+118 TS

-149 WVKKHNVMDLLGW
+149 WVKKHNVMDLIGW

-389 YAARSGDTASLVNMA
+389 YAARSGDTASLVNIA

-540 HFSSSGLSATSQ
+540 HFSSSGLGATSQ

-657 NSLQQFGTN
+657 NVLKQFGTN
-666 KGNSASTTT
+666 RGTSSSMTT
-675 GADTTDSSQ
+675 GADNTESSQ
-684 DSMARSKMW
+684 DTMAKSKMW

-706 NEESFQQLMDDSAK
+706 NEQSFQNLMD
-720 STQGVDLYGSGK
+720 
-732 WSSGDQLFGKLGK
+732 
-745 WGTGLSAE
+745 E
-753 AGVKGSAGWTHSSGN
+753 
-768 TDNVGTSGR
+768 
-777 ESNDSRHDTS
+777 
-787 SQAAKDFK
+787 
-795 EASDYFTSRKTT
+795 
-807 TSGNI
+807 
-812 TDNNASSRVDQ
+812 
-823 FAASLS
+823 
-829 SAKNSYDQYTSSR
+829 
-842 TRSHE
+842 
-847 YSEMASRTESMTGQM
+847 
-862 NENLTQQF
+862 
-870 ANFVQHRAPQDA
+870 
-882 EAILTNTSSPEIAA
+882 
-896 QREALA
+896 
-902 REFVKEQVE
+902 
-911 PRVDAAYQ
+911 
-919 QGRESIGQNMA
+919 
-930 GVSGGGDNGSVMADY
+930 
-945 RQNSG
+945 
-950 RIDAMTQDAGIKDN
+950 
-964 VDQKVG
+964 
-970 GMITENK
+970 
-977 QQQQETRE
+977 
-985 NIQRQG
+985 
-991 AEVKNENTEM
+991 
-1001 EKDHKT
+1001 
-1007 KANEFKGDYNE
+1007 
-1018 RKSKVKSLPGADS
+1018 
-1031 PTELEAKAA
+1031 
-1040 KIQKDYLDGKR
+1040 

>member
-1 MKAMFFLICIAF
+1 MLEVYAIA
-13 STFSGRAAADPSCE
+13 GGDWLRGNLNAIAA
-27 GRFVNPI
+27 F
-34 TDVCWRCIF
+34 
-43 PLSLGSVQVGKGDLP
+43 
-58 DTSNPGSPLQ
+58 
-68 LCPAPPPLF
+68 
-77 VRPGLAIGYW
+77 
-87 EPMAMTDVSRS
+87 
-98 PGCMVNLGGFSINL
+98 
-112 GKTGMG
+112 MG
-118 TARKDDKQVTG
+118 TG

-140 ISVLIVAGN
+140 ISVLIVAGS
-149 WVKKHNVMDLLGW
+149 WVKKHNVMDLIGW

-453 MTLQVLKGYVFALI
+453 MTMQVLKGYVFALI

-675 GADTTDSSQ
+675 GADNTVSSQ

-693 NAVVANAKANNIS
+693 NAVVAYAKANNIS
-706 NEESFQQLMDDSAK
+706 NEESFQQLMDK
-720 STQGVDLYGSGK
+720 SRKGTVSGEMYGNAK
-732 WSSGDQLFGKLGK
+732 WSSGDQFVGILGK
-745 WGTGLSAE
+745 WATGLTAE
-753 AGVKGSAGWTHSSGN
+753 GGAKISAGVNASSGS
-768 TDNVGTSGR
+768 TDSTTESGR
-777 ESNDSRHDTS
+777 ESHDSRHDTS
-787 SQAAKDFK
+787 SQAAKEFK

-812 TDNNASSRVDQ
+812 TDNNARSRVDQ
-823 FAASLS
+823 LSASLS

-862 NENLTQQF
+862 SENLTQQF
-870 ANFVQHRAPQDA
+870 ANFVQRRAPQDA

-911 PRVDAAYQ
+911 PRVDAVYQ
-919 QGRESIGQNMA
+919 QGRESIGQNMT
-930 GVSGGGDNGSVMADY
+930 GVSGGGDNASVMADY
-945 RQNSG
+945 RQNSS
-950 RIDAMTQDAGIKDN
+950 RIDAMTQKADIKDN
-964 VDQKVG
+964 VGQKVD

-977 QQQQETRE
+977 QQHQETRE
-985 NIQRQG
+985 NIQQQG
-991 AEVKNENTEM
+991 VEVKKENAEL
-1001 EKDHKT
+1001 ENDHKT
-1007 KANEFKGDYNE
+1007 KGNDFKNSYNDKKE
-1018 RKSKVKSLPGADS
+1018 HQTRLPGADS
-1031 PTELEAKAA
+1031 TKELLDKAT
-1040 KIQKDYLDGKR
+1040 KLENEKPKG

>member
-1 MKAMFFLICIAF
+1 
-13 STFSGRAAADPSCE
+13 
-27 GRFVNPI
+27 
-34 TDVCWRCIF
+34 
-43 PLSLGSVQVGKGDLP
+43 
-58 DTSNPGSPLQ
+58 
-68 LCPAPPPLF
+68 
-77 VRPGLAIGYW
+77 
-87 EPMAMTDVSRS
+87 
-98 PGCMVNLGGFSINL
+98 
-112 GKTGMG
+112 
-118 TARKDDKQVTG
+118 
-129 TWSTIEKMCIA
+129 
-140 ISVLIVAGN
+140 
-149 WVKKHNVMDLLGW
+149 
-162 VFSLTLVSMLVVIR
+162 
-176 TPVQIIDYSNV
+176 
-187 AQVYEVDNV
+187 
-196 PIGLAIPASLTTR
+196 
-209 VGNALIQSYEMVFA
+209 
-223 LPDSVTYSKTGMLF
+223 
-237 GSNLV
+237 
-242 AKSTDFLSQ
+242 
-251 NPQITTL
+251 
-258 FSDYVQNCVMGD
+258 
-270 IFLNHKYS
+270 
-278 FEELLNSP
+278 
-286 DPYTLIFANPSPLRG
+286 SPLRG

-312 EEASRDLKSALAL
+312 EEASRDLKSALVL

-675 GADTTDSSQ
+675 GADTTESSQ

>member
-1 MKAMFFLICIAF
+1 MLEVYAIA
-13 STFSGRAAADPSCE
+13 GGDWLRGNLNAIAA
-27 GRFVNPI
+27 F
-34 TDVCWRCIF
+34 
-43 PLSLGSVQVGKGDLP
+43 
-58 DTSNPGSPLQ
+58 
-68 LCPAPPPLF
+68 
-77 VRPGLAIGYW
+77 
-87 EPMAMTDVSRS
+87 
-98 PGCMVNLGGFSINL
+98 
-112 GKTGMG
+112 MG
-118 TARKDDKQVTG
+118 TG

-149 WVKKHNVMDLLGW
+149 WVKKHNVMELIGW

-270 IFLNHKYS
+270 IFLNHKYT

-389 YAARSGDTASLVNMA
+389 YAARSGDTASLVNIA

-540 HFSSSGLSATSQ
+540 HFSSSGLGATSQ

-634 AREADVQAES
+634 ARESDVQAES

-675 GADTTDSSQ
+675 GADTTESSQ

-706 NEESFQQLMDDSAK
+706 NEESFQQLMDK
-720 STQGVDLYGSGK
+720 STKGAVSGEIYGGGK
-732 WSSGDQLFGKLGK
+732 WSSGDQLAGKLGK
-745 WGTGLSAE
+745 LATGFSAD
-753 AGVKGSAGWTHSSGN
+753 GGFKGSVALSGTSGS
-768 TDNVGTSGR
+768 TDSTNESGR
-777 ESNDSRHDTS
+777 ESHDSRHDTS

-823 FAASLS
+823 FSASLS
-829 SAKNSYDQYTSSR
+829 SAKNSYDQYTTSR

-911 PRVDAAYQ
+911 PRVDGAYQ
-919 QGRESIGQNMA
+919 QGRESIGQNMT

-945 RQNSG
+945 GQNSG
-950 RIDAMTQDAGIKDN
+950 RIDAMTQEAGIKGD
-964 VDQKVG
+964 VGQKVD
-970 GMITENK
+970 GMIAENK
-977 QQQQETRE
+977 QQHQETRE
-985 NIQRQG
+985 NIQQQG
-991 AEVKNENTEM
+991 VEVKKENAEL
-1001 EKDHKT
+1001 ENDHKT
-1007 KANEFKGDYNE
+1007 KGNDFKNTYNNKKE
-1018 RKSKVKSLPGADS
+1018 SQTKLPGAD
-1031 PTELEAKAA
+1031 TTKELLDKAR
-1040 KIQKDYLDGKR
+1040 KLENETSKR

>member
-1 MKAMFFLICIAF
+1 MLEIYAIA
-13 STFSGRAAADPSCE
+13 GGDWLRGNLNAIAA
-27 GRFVNPI
+27 F
-34 TDVCWRCIF
+34 
-43 PLSLGSVQVGKGDLP
+43 
-58 DTSNPGSPLQ
+58 
-68 LCPAPPPLF
+68 
-77 VRPGLAIGYW
+77 
-87 EPMAMTDVSRS
+87 
-98 PGCMVNLGGFSINL
+98 
-112 GKTGMG
+112 MG
-118 TARKDDKQVTG
+118 TS

-149 WVKKHNVMDLLGW
+149 WVKKHNVMDLIGW

-418 MGHQALRTLPL
+418 MGHQALRALPL
-429 MQTVIMGIMIGMFPI
+429 MQTVIMGLMIGMFPI

-666 KGNSASTTT
+666 KGNSTSTTT
-675 GADTTDSSQ
+675 GADTTESSQ

-720 STQGVDLYGSGK
+720 STQGVD
-732 WSSGDQLFGKLGK
+732 
-745 WGTGLSAE
+745 
-753 AGVKGSAGWTHSSGN
+753 
-768 TDNVGTSGR
+768 
-777 ESNDSRHDTS
+777 
-787 SQAAKDFK
+787 
-795 EASDYFTSRKTT
+795 
-807 TSGNI
+807 
-812 TDNNASSRVDQ
+812 
-823 FAASLS
+823 
-829 SAKNSYDQYTSSR
+829 
-842 TRSHE
+842 
-847 YSEMASRTESMTGQM
+847 
-862 NENLTQQF
+862 
-870 ANFVQHRAPQDA
+870 
-882 EAILTNTSSPEIAA
+882 
-896 QREALA
+896 
-902 REFVKEQVE
+902 
-911 PRVDAAYQ
+911 
-919 QGRESIGQNMA
+919 
-930 GVSGGGDNGSVMADY
+930 
-945 RQNSG
+945 
-950 RIDAMTQDAGIKDN
+950 
-964 VDQKVG
+964 
-970 GMITENK
+970 
-977 QQQQETRE
+977 
-985 NIQRQG
+985 
-991 AEVKNENTEM
+991 
-1001 EKDHKT
+1001 
-1007 KANEFKGDYNE
+1007 
-1018 RKSKVKSLPGADS
+1018 
-1031 PTELEAKAA
+1031 
-1040 KIQKDYLDGKR
+1040 

>member
-1 MKAMFFLICIAF
+1 
-13 STFSGRAAADPSCE
+13 
-27 GRFVNPI
+27 
-34 TDVCWRCIF
+34 
-43 PLSLGSVQVGKGDLP
+43 
-58 DTSNPGSPLQ
+58 
-68 LCPAPPPLF
+68 
-77 VRPGLAIGYW
+77 
-87 EPMAMTDVSRS
+87 
-98 PGCMVNLGGFSINL
+98 
-112 GKTGMG
+112 
-118 TARKDDKQVTG
+118 
-129 TWSTIEKMCIA
+129 
-140 ISVLIVAGN
+140 
-149 WVKKHNVMDLLGW
+149 
-162 VFSLTLVSMLVVIR
+162 
-176 TPVQIIDYSNV
+176 
-187 AQVYEVDNV
+187 
-196 PIGLAIPASLTTR
+196 
-209 VGNALIQSYEMVFA
+209 
-223 LPDSVTYSKTGMLF
+223 
-237 GSNLV
+237 
-242 AKSTDFLSQ
+242 
-251 NPQITTL
+251 
-258 FSDYVQNCVMGD
+258 
-270 IFLNHKYS
+270 
-278 FEELLNSP
+278 
-286 DPYTLIFANPSPLRG
+286 
-301 VFDKNNQFQTC
+301 
-312 EEASRDLKSALAL
+312 
-325 DTQTGGKTWNYYVRQ
+325 
-340 LFGGKPN
+340 
-347 PDLLFSQM
+347 
-355 IGDSY
+355 
-360 NYFYSS
+360 
-366 GQSAGQ
+366 
-372 IIRQNV
+372 
-378 TMNALRSGIQS
+378 

>member
-1 MKAMFFLICIAF
+1 
-13 STFSGRAAADPSCE
+13 
-27 GRFVNPI
+27 
-34 TDVCWRCIF
+34 
-43 PLSLGSVQVGKGDLP
+43 
-58 DTSNPGSPLQ
+58 
-68 LCPAPPPLF
+68 
-77 VRPGLAIGYW
+77 
-87 EPMAMTDVSRS
+87 
-98 PGCMVNLGGFSINL
+98 
-112 GKTGMG
+112 
-118 TARKDDKQVTG
+118 
-129 TWSTIEKMCIA
+129 
-140 ISVLIVAGN
+140 
-149 WVKKHNVMDLLGW
+149 
-162 VFSLTLVSMLVVIR
+162 MLVVIR

-209 VGNALIQSYEMVFA
+209 AGNALIQSYEMVFA

-312 EEASRDLKSALAL
+312 EEASRDLKSALVL

-675 GADTTDSSQ
+675 GADTTESSQ

>member
-1 MKAMFFLICIAF
+1 MLEIYAIA
-13 STFSGRAAADPSCE
+13 GGDWLRGNLNAIAA
-27 GRFVNPI
+27 F
-34 TDVCWRCIF
+34 
-43 PLSLGSVQVGKGDLP
+43 
-58 DTSNPGSPLQ
+58 
-68 LCPAPPPLF
+68 
-77 VRPGLAIGYW
+77 
-87 EPMAMTDVSRS
+87 
-98 PGCMVNLGGFSINL
+98 
-112 GKTGMG
+112 MG
-118 TARKDDKQVTG
+118 TS

-149 WVKKHNVMDLLGW
+149 WVKKHNVMDLIGW

-488 QNGVP
+488 QNGAP

-675 GADTTDSSQ
+675 GADTTESSQ